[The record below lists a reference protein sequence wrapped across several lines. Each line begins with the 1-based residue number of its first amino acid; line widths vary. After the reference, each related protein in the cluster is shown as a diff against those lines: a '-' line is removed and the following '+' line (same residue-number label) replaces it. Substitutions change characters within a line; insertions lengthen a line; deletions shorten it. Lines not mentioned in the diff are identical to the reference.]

1 MHHPLAEATPG
12 SPADSFPLATFSRRF
27 AREPGV
33 LGGVGSGQSGAVSSV
48 NQPLRNRP
56 SPTTKR
62 FFPVAVWL
70 AALLASSGTAR
81 AAESETN
88 RFVVLELKV
97 TAAEVSI
104 VAATEVAGQ
113 PKPQPKKAGVDFE
126 IRSRDNAVLR
136 SGQIADPR
144 LRSFC
149 YEHPPGSGQMT
160 NTTVTADEGHVTLR
174 VPSDS
179 TAASIEFFESR
190 RPGLSLQ
197 STRRS
202 LGKFAFTGP

>member
-1 MHHPLAEATPG
+1 MNPPTRNNPPPVSKRL
-12 SPADSFPLATFSRRF
+12 SLVFSGF
-27 AREPGV
+27 
-33 LGGVGSGQSGAVSSV
+33 
-48 NQPLRNRP
+48 
-56 SPTTKR
+56 
-62 FFPVAVWL
+62 
-70 AALLASSGTAR
+70 AALLAYTGIAR
-81 AAESETN
+81 AAVETN

-126 IRSRDNAVLR
+126 VRSLDNVVLR

-144 LRSFC
+144 LQSFC
-149 YEHPPGSGQMT
+149 HENPPGSGLMT
-160 NTTVTADEGHVTLR
+160 NTTVAADEGYVTLR

-190 RPGLSLQ
+190 RPGISLQ

>member
-1 MHHPLAEATPG
+1 MRRNHPPSAPKPY
-12 SPADSFPLATFSRRF
+12 SPITTGFILLLAT
-27 AREPGV
+27 A
-33 LGGVGSGQSGAVSSV
+33 AVS
-48 NQPLRNRP
+48 
-56 SPTTKR
+56 
-62 FFPVAVWL
+62 L
-70 AALLASSGTAR
+70 AA
-81 AAESETN
+81 AADTN